1 MAIRFLTI
9 LLSTFF
15 LTSFVHAQEHVLE
28 RSDWKKFFSD
38 LQAEGAIVI
47 ADERQAEHALL
58 VFGQERAAKRYS
70 PASTFKLPHTLF
82 ALDAGAVRDEFQ
94 VFRWDGVKR
103 SFAGHN
109 QDQDLRS
116 AMRNSA
122 VGLPRPLDI
131 MRDSVTAEISTQLSK
146 VLSVIEHHLE
156 PTLLAV
162 HLYGSA
168 VDGGLKPYS
177 DIDLLVTVTARLDDT
192 TRRALFNDLL
202 EVSAFPGESE
212 ILRAIEVTIVVHEDI
227 MPWRYPAKRELQF
240 GEWQRNDILAGIFE
254 PATIDI
260 DLAILLTKAREHSVA
275 LVGPAAEEL
284 FDPVPEQDLIKALNE
299 TLKLWNSQP
308 DWAGDERNV
317 VLTLSRIWYSA
328 ATGKIAPK
336 DVAANWAMEHLPAQ
350 HQSVLLEARQAYLG
364 QEEDRSVL
372 RADKLEEFIHFMKS
386 EITKVLGNDV

>member
-1 MAIRFLTI
+1 
-9 LLSTFF
+9 
-15 LTSFVHAQEHVLE
+15 
-28 RSDWKKFFSD
+28 
-38 LQAEGAIVI
+38 
-47 ADERQAEHALL
+47 
-58 VFGQERAAKRYS
+58 
-70 PASTFKLPHTLF
+70 
-82 ALDAGAVRDEFQ
+82 
-94 VFRWDGVKR
+94 
-103 SFAGHN
+103 
-109 QDQDLRS
+109 
-116 AMRNSA
+116 
-122 VGLPRPLDI
+122 

-192 TRRALFNDLL
+192 TRRVLFNDLL

>member
-1 MAIRFLTI
+1 
-9 LLSTFF
+9 
-15 LTSFVHAQEHVLE
+15 
-28 RSDWKKFFSD
+28 
-38 LQAEGAIVI
+38 
-47 ADERQAEHALL
+47 
-58 VFGQERAAKRYS
+58 
-70 PASTFKLPHTLF
+70 
-82 ALDAGAVRDEFQ
+82 
-94 VFRWDGVKR
+94 
-103 SFAGHN
+103 
-109 QDQDLRS
+109 
-116 AMRNSA
+116 
-122 VGLPRPLDI
+122 

-212 ILRAIEVTIVVHEDI
+212 ILRAVEVTIVVHDDI
-227 MPWRYPAKRELQF
+227 IPWRYPAKRELQF

-284 FDPVPEQDLIKALNE
+284 FDPVPEQDLFEALNE
-299 TLKLWNSQP
+299 TLTLWNSPP
-308 DWAGDERNV
+308 DWA
-317 VLTLSRIWYSA
+317 
-328 ATGKIAPK
+328 
-336 DVAANWAMEHLPAQ
+336 
-350 HQSVLLEARQAYLG
+350 
-364 QEEDRSVL
+364 
-372 RADKLEEFIHFMKS
+372 
-386 EITKVLGNDV
+386 